1 MTNIEL
7 VNPTALCR
15 ATGDTVEVRDI
26 KYGVVT
32 VKYPSGDFLSL
43 PLEKENFY
51 FHQRSMAQTMWLA
64 KKGVFK

>member
-7 VNPTALCR
+7 VKPTALCR
-15 ATGDTVEVRDI
+15 ASGDTVEVRDI